1 MLEIRDVTVAFGDK
15 TVLQDCGFS
24 LGAGEHLALMGPSGC
39 GKTTLLRIALG
50 LQMPDSG
57 TVRCD
62 SARPAAVFQEPR
74 LLPWRTALENVV
86 LPLKAS
92 EDARERAL
100 QWLGKLEI
108 AEAAEL
114 YPDELSG
121 GMQQRV
127 SIARAMAVQPDFL
140 VLDEAFKGL
149 DEELRKR
156 VLELLAGTLDKTAVL
171 LATHSEE
178 EARALGCRILR
189 YKEGKFE

>member
-1 MLEIRDVTVAFGDK
+1 MEWLERLEI
-15 TVLQDCGFS
+15 
-24 LGAGEHLALMGPSGC
+24 GE
-39 GKTTLLRIALG
+39 
-50 LQMPDSG
+50 
-57 TVRCD
+57 
-62 SARPAAVFQEPR
+62 AV
-74 LLPWRTALENVV
+74 
-86 LPLKAS
+86 
-92 EDARERAL
+92 
-100 QWLGKLEI
+100 
-108 AEAAEL
+108 EL

-171 LATHSEE
+171 LATHDVE